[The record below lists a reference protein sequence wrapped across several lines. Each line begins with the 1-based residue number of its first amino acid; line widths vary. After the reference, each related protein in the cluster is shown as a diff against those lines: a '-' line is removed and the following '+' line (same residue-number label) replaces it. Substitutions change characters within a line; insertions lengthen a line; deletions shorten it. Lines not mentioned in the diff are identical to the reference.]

1 MPPPVLP
8 HLFLLLVLDQPLLST
23 SGSAS
28 CSCVSAS
35 LCAPLTTNPAREV
48 FMFSS
53 PGTPN
58 EDVAPPDSESD
69 WRSLPW
75 DVMTTVALVGP
86 MNMEMLCH
94 AHERGVRVV
103 FGWGMSGETI
113 LTLRGSGI
121 WHAAWDCRC
130 ICSHQDSSPG
140 LTLCFYTRS
149 VLSRLDGGLDEC
161 HGRATRRVHPKL

>member
-1 MPPPVLP
+1 MAPPQLP
-8 HLFLLLVLDQPLLST
+8 RLFLLLVLDQPLLT
-23 SGSAS
+23 ISGSAS
-28 CSCVSAS
+28 CSCASAS

-58 EDVAPPDSESD
+58 EDKAPPDSESD

-103 FGWGMSGETI
+103 FGWGMSGEQRQYFKK
-113 LTLRGSGI
+113 LRGSDTT
-121 WHAAWDCRC
+121 WHAAWFCRC
-130 ICSHQDSSPG
+130 TSPG
-140 LTLCFYTRS
+140 LILCFYTRS
-149 VLSRLDGGLDEC
+149 VLSRLVGGLDEC
-161 HGRATRRVHPKL
+161 NGRATRRVHPEL